1 MVRLFPV
8 TGKLLS
14 YFLRGDQVVVH
25 HRNIEGVVYDSEDN
39 EHGSHAH
46 VHSASTFS
54 DTGEDR
60 ILFFK
65 RAERK
70 TLKPS
75 DNRASKKL
83 KPLTNYHL
91 SKPLWSLQHGQAS
104 IESQPSL
111 EEHISQ
117 SRPKLPTELILGVS
131 TFPIM

>member
-1 MVRLFPV
+1 MVRLFQV

-14 YFLRGDQVVVH
+14 YFLRGDQVVLH
-25 HRNIEGVVYDSEDN
+25 HKNMEGMICDSEDN
-39 EHGSHAH
+39 EHGSHAP
-46 VHSASTFS
+46 VHSASAFS

-83 KPLTNYHL
+83 KSSTNYHL
-91 SKPLWSLQHGQAS
+91 SKPLWSL
-104 IESQPSL
+104 
-111 EEHISQ
+111 
-117 SRPKLPTELILGVS
+117 
-131 TFPIM
+131 